1 MTSTIEV
8 TKIEEQAKGRLLF
21 NIRAYS
27 PEGRIEFPMG
37 IQRLGSPVLD
47 EAVVLRSALDFAEDL
62 AASLRLRLAQ
72 QTPAPV
78 HVA

>member
-1 MTSTIEV
+1 MTTTIEV

-72 QTPAPV
+72 QTPAPA
-78 HVA
+78 HVS